1 MAVATIDPDVV
12 WADFREQVAAEK
24 AERLKPPL
32 VRFWD
37 GSWNL
42 RGVVTRINSA
52 NVQWVDN
59 ETGVADFVLPLD
71 YWMSEWIVNDDE
83 RDTKN
88 VHVTIDKDGARWSGR
103 MEKFTV
109 KKNNDGTGV
118 LELRFKHDYEELKHI
133 LVYSNPWL
141 PPEVQFPRLWLLF
154 GPARWALKTTLLVNI
169 VRLYSAAWAI
179 PPDPMNPSGWDSLDQ
194 STWWMAVKPGSIDG
208 DNSLPSIVHSRF
220 KYMHDV
226 AKNIVEDAQLS
237 WEFRRYLDG
246 DPPPWEGAELRH
258 GCLVIDLVDKSGFTS
273 GTSFGGDL
281 FGGLIRAFINVDADG
296 LTEGVDIINDP
307 NMPAEYSD
315 PGFLG
320 TLPEAPWV
328 IYRDG
333 ENSGIQE
340 SGFTKMPATAV
351 GVVAGGHSMPGVNEL
366 ISATIQMVGD
376 LTAMIPGV
384 PPLGGIADALLK
396 PLYCVA
402 GDTIIDGPDGK
413 ERIDVLAERG
423 GSFRVWSVTPDGRK
437 VPAEASFAFK
447 KGHAEL
453 FEYTLANAR
462 TLTATAHHRWLTRN
476 GWAEAFKT
484 PIGTEVATVGGS
496 LCDFEDA
503 PKINLNDAAWSS
515 VPDSRAVVYSP
526 VVSVRSVGWQDFYD
540 MTVPGWVNYA
550 GNGIWNHNTDVFLA
564 FGKWRNQNRATSL
577 GGSHYHEIFAEGG
590 DRAYTLAWL
599 LAMRTGMWT
608 TREQVS
614 HTVVVADG
622 APYRIGQQ
630 GYGHFFL
637 GDRIGSTVRG
647 MKPGR
652 VFVDRVSELTFQWD
666 RDTEPTWNITVGS
679 RAIEDPVIKAWE
691 KLQEMLSIL
700 RDLGVL

>member
-179 PPDPMNPSGWDSLDQ
+179 PPDPLNPSGWDSLDQ
-194 STWWMAVKPGSIDG
+194 STWWMAVKPGSING

-246 DPPPWEGAELRH
+246 DPLPWEGAELRH

-307 NMPAEYSD
+307 NTPAEYSD
-315 PGFLG
+315 PDFLG

-396 PLYCVA
+396 PLY
-402 GDTIIDGPDGK
+402 
-413 ERIDVLAERG
+413 
-423 GSFRVWSVTPDGRK
+423 
-437 VPAEASFAFK
+437 
-447 KGHAEL
+447 
-453 FEYTLANAR
+453 
-462 TLTATAHHRWLTRN
+462 
-476 GWAEAFKT
+476 
-484 PIGTEVATVGGS
+484 
-496 LCDFEDA
+496 
-503 PKINLNDAAWSS
+503 
-515 VPDSRAVVYSP
+515 
-526 VVSVRSVGWQDFYD
+526 
-540 MTVPGWVNYA
+540 
-550 GNGIWNHNTDVFLA
+550 TDVFLA